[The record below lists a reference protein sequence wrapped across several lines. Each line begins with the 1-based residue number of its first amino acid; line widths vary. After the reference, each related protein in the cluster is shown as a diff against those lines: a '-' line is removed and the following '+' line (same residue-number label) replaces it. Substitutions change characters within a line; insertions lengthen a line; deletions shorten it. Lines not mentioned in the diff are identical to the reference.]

1 VGDRSGKLCDLPF
14 VGDVR
19 AEAVGDAAVLTNG
32 VHDLRGAVVD
42 VIDRDGQAVPCQPP
56 RHGPGKRAGAAG
68 DESHAPGAGA
78 VAGAAGR
85 AAAGHLNDLGVEHR
99 SRR

>member
-1 VGDRSGKLCDLPF
+1 VGDRSRKLCDLRF

-19 AEAVGDAAVLTNG
+19 AEGVGDAAVLTNG
-32 VHDLRGAVVD
+32 VHDVRGAVAD
-42 VIDRDGQAVPCQPP
+42 VVDRDGQAVACQAS
-56 RHGPGKRAGAAG
+56 RHGPGERTGAAR
-68 DESHAPGAGA
+68 DESHAPCAGA